1 MSDMSSGEEIAPSSF
16 GERSLYIANA
26 TEVSNNWRENS
37 ANQWYKDGADSAD
50 GAGPYAFQRL
60 SQTWFTPKI
69 DPKFKLRRD
78 DKFYAIGSCFARG
91 LEFALQRRKMSVE
104 SAAPEFARLA
114 SVNKEPTGLGFINKY
129 NTFSILNELR
139 WALDPAA
146 VFPVESIA
154 KVTET
159 SWSDPHANPTLE
171 LVGFDETL
179 KRRALLQTVTKRI
192 VNCRAVIVTL
202 GLAEVW
208 RDIKADV
215 YLNNTP
221 IPPLLVR
228 EPDRYELHLTS
239 FAQNWANLEAIHAL
253 LSRYGHPDL
262 RIVVTVSPVPL
273 HATFLKMDVVL
284 ATTYAKSLLRAA
296 AQQWAIAHENVDY
309 FPSYEIVQNSDRAA
323 VWQPDRI
330 HVTVAAL
337 HHVIGLFLQSYL
349 EEDSLERSSSRGN
362 SQRVDIDHP
371 QSASLI

>member
-1 MSDMSSGEEIAPSSF
+1 MSSGEEIAPDSF
-16 GERSLYIANA
+16 GERSLYIASA

-104 SAAPEFARLA
+104 SAAPEFARLV
-114 SVNKEPTGLGFINKY
+114 SVKKEPTGIGFINKY

-159 SWSDPHANPTLE
+159 TWSDPHANPTLE
-171 LVGFDETL
+171 LVGFEETL

-208 RDIKADV
+208 RDVKADV

-221 IPPLLVR
+221 IPPLLLS

-349 EEDSLERSSSRGN
+349 EEDSLERSFSRGN
-362 SQRVDIDHP
+362 SQRVDIDLP

>member
-1 MSDMSSGEEIAPSSF
+1 MSDMSSGEEIAPDSF
-16 GERSLYIANA
+16 GERSLYIASA

-37 ANQWYKDGADSAD
+37 ANQWYKDGANPAD
-50 GAGPYAFQRL
+50 AAGLYAFQRL
-60 SQTWFTPKI
+60 CQTWFTPKI

-91 LEFALQRRKMSVE
+91 LEYALHRRKMSVE
-104 SAAPEFARLA
+104 SAAPEFARLV
-114 SVNKEPTGLGFINKY
+114 SVKKEPTGLGFINKY

-159 SWSDPHANPTLE
+159 TWSDPHANPTLE
-171 LVGFDETL
+171 LVGFEETL

-208 RDIKADV
+208 RDVKADV

-221 IPPLLVR
+221 IPPLLEK

-296 AQQWAIAHENVDY
+296 AQQWATAHENVDY
-309 FPSYEIVQNSDRAA
+309 FPSYEIVQNSDRAT
-323 VWQPDRI
+323 VWEPDRI
-330 HVTVAAL
+330 HVTVAGL

-349 EEDSLERSSSRGN
+349 EEDSLE
-362 SQRVDIDHP
+362 
-371 QSASLI
+371 

>member
-1 MSDMSSGEEIAPSSF
+1 MSETSSGEQIAPHSF
-16 GERSLYIANA
+16 GERSLYIASS
-26 TEVSNNWRENS
+26 TEVHTNWRDNS
-37 ANQWYKDGADSAD
+37 ANQWYKDGADPAD
-50 GAGPYAFQRL
+50 AAGTYAFQRL
-60 SQTWFTPKI
+60 HQTWFTPKI

-91 LEFALQRRKMSVE
+91 IEFALQRRKMSVE
-104 SAAPEFARLA
+104 SAAPEFARLI
-114 SVNKEPTGLGFINKY
+114 SVNNERTGIGFINKY
-129 NTFSILNELR
+129 NTFSILNELC

-154 KVTET
+154 RVTET
-159 SWSDPHANPTLE
+159 TWSDPHANPTLE
-171 LVGFDETL
+171 LVGLEETL
-179 KRRALLQTVTKRI
+179 ERRELLRTVTERI
-192 VNCRAVIVTL
+192 VNCRAVIITL

-208 RDIKADV
+208 RDVKADV
-215 YLNNTP
+215 YLNSTP
-221 IPPLLVR
+221 IPPLL
-228 EPDRYELHLTS
+228 EKEAERYELHLTS

-323 VWQPDRI
+323 IWEPDRI
-330 HVTVAAL
+330 HVTVAGL
-337 HHVIGLFLQSYL
+337 HHIVNVFLQSYL
-349 EEDSLERSSSRGN
+349 EENSPEPSFSREIHN
-362 SQRVDIDHP
+362 ARTSIFHSRRR
-371 QSASLI
+371 

>member
-1 MSDMSSGEEIAPSSF
+1 
-16 GERSLYIANA
+16 
-26 TEVSNNWRENS
+26 
-37 ANQWYKDGADSAD
+37 
-50 GAGPYAFQRL
+50 
-60 SQTWFTPKI
+60 
-69 DPKFKLRRD
+69 
-78 DKFYAIGSCFARG
+78 
-91 LEFALQRRKMSVE
+91 MSVE

-114 SVNKEPTGLGFINKY
+114 SVNKERTGIGFINKY

-146 VFPVESIA
+146 VFPVESIG

-159 SWSDPHANPTLE
+159 TWSDPHANPTLE
-171 LVGFDETL
+171 LVSLEETL

-221 IPPLLVR
+221 IPPLRER

-239 FAQNWANLEAIHAL
+239 FAQNWQNLEAIHAL

-296 AQQWAIAHENVDY
+296 AQQWATAHENVDY

-323 VWQPDRI
+323 VWESDRI
-330 HVTVAAL
+330 HVTSAGYSTSLGCSCNPILKKILWNGRFLAKFTARGHRYSTVGVADLVTRRCRRHPDKPSTIHNGRRFSLQTFQRANRSPNFHQISCRL
-337 HHVIGLFLQSYL
+337 SRRPHHSKDFG
-349 EEDSLERSSSRGN
+349 
-362 SQRVDIDHP
+362 QRF
-371 QSASLI
+371 AR

>member
-1 MSDMSSGEEIAPSSF
+1 MSDTSSGEQIASHSF
-16 GERSLYIANA
+16 GERSLYIGSA
-26 TEVSNNWRENS
+26 TEVSNNWRDNS
-37 ANQWYKDGADSAD
+37 AKQWHKDGADPAD
-50 GAGPYAFQRL
+50 ANGPYAFQRL
-60 SQTWFTPKI
+60 HQIWFTPKI

-91 LEFALQRRKMSVE
+91 LEYALQRRKMSVE
-104 SAAPEFARLA
+104 SAAPEFARLVP
-114 SVNKEPTGLGFINKY
+114 VNKERTGIGFINKY

-159 SWSDPHANPTLE
+159 TWSDPHANPTLE
-171 LVGFDETL
+171 LVDLEETL
-179 KRRALLQTVTKRI
+179 KRRELLQTVTGRI
-192 VNCRAVIVTL
+192 VNCRAVIITL

-208 RDIKADV
+208 RDVKADV
-215 YLNNTP
+215 YLNSTP
-221 IPPLLVR
+221 IPPLLER
-228 EPDRYELHLTS
+228 ERERYELHLTS

-253 LSRYGHPDL
+253 LSRYGHPNL

-323 VWQPDRI
+323 VWEPDRI
-330 HVTVAAL
+330 HVTVTGL
-337 HHVIGLFLQSYL
+337 HHIIGLFLKSYL
-349 EEDSLERSSSRGN
+349 EEDSPERSFSREIH
-362 SQRVDIDHP
+362 SVDVDLP

>member
-1 MSDMSSGEEIAPSSF
+1 MSDTSNGEQIAPHSF
-16 GERSLYIANA
+16 GERSLYIASA
-26 TEVSNNWRENS
+26 TEVSSNWRENS
-37 ANQWYKDGADSAD
+37 ANQWYDDEADATD
-50 GAGPYAFQRL
+50 AAGPYAFQRL
-60 SQTWFTPKI
+60 RQTWFTPKI

-91 LEFALQRRKMSVE
+91 LEYALQRRKMSVE

-114 SVNKEPTGLGFINKY
+114 SVNKERTGIGFINKY

-146 VFPVESIA
+146 VFPVESIG

-159 SWSDPHANPTLE
+159 TWSDPHANPTLE
-171 LVGFDETL
+171 LVGLEETL

-208 RDIKADV
+208 RDVKADV

-221 IPPLLVR
+221 IPPLRER

-296 AQQWAIAHENVDY
+296 AQQWATAHDNVDY
-309 FPSYEIVQNSDRAA
+309 FPSYEIVQNSARAA
-323 VWQPDRI
+323 VWESDRI
-330 HVTVAAL
+330 HVTRAGVQ
-337 HHVIGLFLQSYL
+337 HIIGLFLQSYL
-349 EEDSLERSSSRGN
+349 EEDSLERSFPREIRSAWTSIFHSR
-362 SQRVDIDHP
+362 RR
-371 QSASLI
+371 

>member
-1 MSDMSSGEEIAPSSF
+1 MSDMSSGEEIAPDSF
-16 GERSLYIANA
+16 GERSLYIASA

-37 ANQWYKDGADSAD
+37 ANQWYKDGADPAD
-50 GAGPYAFQRL
+50 AAGPYAFQRL
-60 SQTWFTPKI
+60 RQTWFTPKI

-78 DKFYAIGSCFARG
+78 DRFYAIGSCFARG
-91 LEFALQRRKMSVE
+91 LEYALRRRKMFVE
-104 SAAPEFARLA
+104 SAAPEFARLV
-114 SVNKEPTGLGFINKY
+114 SVKKEPTGLGFINKY

-159 SWSDPHANPTLE
+159 TWSDPHANPTLE
-171 LVGFDETL
+171 LVGFEETL
-179 KRRALLQTVTKRI
+179 KRRALLQTVTKR
-192 VNCRAVIVTL
+192 VANCRAVIITL

-208 RDIKADV
+208 RDVKADV

-221 IPPLLVR
+221 IPPLLEK

-296 AQQWAIAHENVDY
+296 AQQWASAHENVDY
-309 FPSYEIVQNSDRAA
+309 FPSYEIVQNSDRAT
-323 VWQPDRI
+323 VWEPDRV
-330 HVTVAAL
+330 HVTVAGL

-349 EEDSLERSSSRGN
+349 EEDSLEQSFSAGN
-362 SQRVDIDHP
+362 SQLVDIDLS

>member
-1 MSDMSSGEEIAPSSF
+1 MAQAHTPFSGCARLGSRPKSIRNSNSDAMTSSMPSAHVLHEVSS
-16 GERSLYIANA
+16 SLYNVAKCLSR
-26 TEVSNNWRENS
+26 VR
-37 ANQWYKDGADSAD
+37 
-50 GAGPYAFQRL
+50 RL
-60 SQTWFTPKI
+60 SSH
-69 DPKFKLRRD
+69 
-78 DKFYAIGSCFARG
+78 GSFR
-91 LEFALQRRKMSVE
+91 LKKSQQDSV
-104 SAAPEFARLA
+104 S
-114 SVNKEPTGLGFINKY
+114 STSN

-171 LVGFDETL
+171 LVGFEETL

-349 EEDSLERSSSRGN
+349 EEDSLERSFSRGN
-362 SQRVDIDHP
+362 SQRVDIDLP